1 EKTIKTAILIK
12 TVPPRVA
19 IRKAKTAPSV
29 LMTVIS
35 KLGAVFRNGVVVA
48 AVGAALR
55 GWLPARAMP

>member
-1 EKTIKTAILIK
+1 M
-12 TVPPRVA
+12 VA
-19 IRKAKTAPSV
+19 IRKAKTAPSP